1 VTALIRV
8 VGLGVRFQFDRQG
21 RPVTPAAARIRRH
34 CTSAWALRAVDIEI
48 HAGEC
53 LALIGPNG
61 AGKSTLLRAI
71 AGVLATDDGRVEVQ
85 GRLGTLLSVQAGLIP
100 LLTGRESCQLL
111 CALAGIP
118 RRQVRARL
126 SHLQVESG
134 LAEAF
139 DRPVSSYSQGMRARL
154 GFTAIAHTHPEIL
167 LLDEV
172 HEALDE
178 EFRGLVQT
186 HVGRITQDGGIVIV
200 AGHDHEELERLAAR
214 AVLLEDGSVM
224 ADGPF
229 EEVASGYFADGP
241 QHTASL

>member
-1 VTALIRV
+1 MTARIRV
-8 VGLGVRFQFDRQG
+8 MGLGVRFQFDRQG

-34 CTSAWALRAVDIEI
+34 CTSAWGLRAMDIEI
-48 HAGEC
+48 QAGEC

-71 AGVLATDDGRVEVQ
+71 AGVLAADEGRVEVQ

-111 CALAGIP
+111 CALAGMP
-118 RRQVRARL
+118 RRRVRARL
-126 SHLQVESG
+126 SQLQVESG

-154 GFTAIAHTHPEIL
+154 GFTAIALTQPNIL

-178 EFRGLVQT
+178 EFRGIILT
-186 HVGRITQDGGIVIV
+186 HVRRITQDGGIVIV

-229 EEVASGYFADGP
+229 EEVAPGYFADGP